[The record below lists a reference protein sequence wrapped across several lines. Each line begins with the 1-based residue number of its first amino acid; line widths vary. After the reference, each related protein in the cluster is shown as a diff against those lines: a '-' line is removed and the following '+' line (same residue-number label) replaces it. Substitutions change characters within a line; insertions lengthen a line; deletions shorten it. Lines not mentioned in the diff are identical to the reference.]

1 MRGELTMEDTIM
13 NVIEEVA
20 NNEENVVENV
30 IVKGNGLKD
39 GLIGAG
45 VVVAAYAAFKGAKK
59 LYAKIKAKKEHTEPV
74 PVEVMDKD
82 ATDVEE

>member
-1 MRGELTMEDTIM
+1 MEDTIM

-30 IVKGNGLKD
+30 AKNGGGLKD

-45 VVVAAYAAFKGAKK
+45 VVVAAYAIYKGGKK

-74 PVEVMDKD
+74 PVE
-82 ATDVEE
+82 ATDEDVTEVEK

>member
-1 MRGELTMEDTIM
+1 MEDTIM

-30 IVKGNGLKD
+30 VVKGNGLKY
-39 GLIGAG
+39 GLMGAG
-45 VVVAAYAAFKGAKK
+45 GTAVAYAVFKLGRK
-59 LYAKIKAKKEHTEPV
+59 LYRNSKAKKEHTEPV
-74 PVEVMDKD
+74 PVEVTAKN